1 MYYKYF
7 KDFKGSVKDLRKQ
20 YPELQGPGKT
30 GLRSPGVDL
39 KAFSTSLRKLL
50 TSEGNNFSLSADEM
64 LSFVGVG
71 RGIFSGYLHLFAPNK
86 FPAMNTPA
94 INGVKKFIGITNGQ
108 KRKAAK
114 QGKENLGI
122 TVATKN
128 QTLSNYI
135 SWFCLLS
142 EIKENLGIENFH
154 ELDWFTLNIGKIA
167 EENQY
172 WQIAPGEKARLWDDL
187 LANSIAAIGYSKM
200 NYDLENKSKDELLK
214 VYKEKHPTFSEH
226 KIKVQFKQ
234 LWDFLNLKPGD
245 RIITSV

>member
-1 MYYKYF
+1 MAILTITNILRILKDQLKTLESSIQNYKDQA
-7 KDFKGSVKDLRKQ
+7 K
-20 YPELQGPGKT
+20 P

-50 TSEGNNFSLSADEM
+50 TSEGNNFSLNADEM

-71 RGIFSGYLHLFAPNK
+71 RGIFSGYLHLFAPDK

-94 INGVKKFIGITNGQ
+94 IDGVKQFIGITNGQ

-135 SWFCLLS
+135 SWFYLLS
-142 EIKENLGIENFH
+142 EIKENLGIENSH
-154 ELDWFTLNIGKIA
+154 ELDWFTLNIGKT
-167 EENQY
+167 
-172 WQIAPGEKARLWDDL
+172 D
-187 LANSIAAIGYSKM
+187 
-200 NYDLENKSKDELLK
+200 
-214 VYKEKHPTFSEH
+214 
-226 KIKVQFKQ
+226 
-234 LWDFLNLKPGD
+234 
-245 RIITSV
+245 